1 MVCLA
6 LSTVRTK
13 CEPGESSVVTK
24 TQNAEILE
32 HCLGEKHRHGALI
45 IMYFKA
51 VGRKGSLKSSR
62 QGQSLKGTER
72 EKSSCKEERKGKLE
86 AGHQMSPHTV
96 VLTWSHL
103 LFLITQQGYSC
114 LWSEETVA
122 ENQRIMKVTW
132 VALLQRFPYW
142 LQCLT

>member
-72 EKSSCKEERKGKLE
+72 EKSSCKEERKGKIGGR
-86 AGHQMSPHTV
+86 APDVTPHSGTDMISFT
-96 VLTWSHL
+96 LPDNTARIF
-103 LFLITQQGYSC
+103 LF
-114 LWSEETVA
+114 V
-122 ENQRIMKVTW
+122 K
-132 VALLQRFPYW
+132 
-142 LQCLT
+142 